1 MTTYWK
7 ANECALETEGADA
20 AMSAAIGLL
29 PPHLAPAEDPIVHP
43 FHLFLLALVV
53 FVSFFSTPSIESCT
67 QMTKKNPNK
76 ISQKK

>member
-29 PPHLAPAEDPIVHP
+29 PPHLGPAEDPNVHP

-53 FVSFFSTPSIESCT
+53 FASFFLNSIESCT
-67 QMTKKNPNK
+67 DDKEEPK
-76 ISQKK
+76 

>member
-20 AMSAAIGLL
+20 ATSAAIGLL
-29 PPHLAPAEDPIVHP
+29 PPHLAPAEDPNVHP
-43 FHLFLLALVV
+43 FHLCLLALVV
-53 FVSFFSTPSIESCT
+53 FASFFSTPLSPA

-76 ISQKK
+76 IRQKN

>member
-29 PPHLAPAEDPIVHP
+29 PPHLAPAEDPNVHP
-43 FHLFLLALVV
+43 FHLSLGSCCLCIL
-53 FVSFFSTPSIESCT
+53 FFNSIESCT
-67 QMTKKNPNK
+67 NDKEEPK
-76 ISQKK
+76 